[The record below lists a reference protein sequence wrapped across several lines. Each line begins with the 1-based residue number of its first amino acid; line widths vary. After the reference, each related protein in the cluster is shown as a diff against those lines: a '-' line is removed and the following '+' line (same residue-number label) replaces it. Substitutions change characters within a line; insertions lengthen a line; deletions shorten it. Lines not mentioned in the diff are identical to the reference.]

1 MENKNSV
8 SGGAEKAAEGGLN
21 LEQYER
27 LGNVENAPEAPQE
40 GYAGANLM
48 GQRALEN
55 LETAPMGVVID
66 TETEEQLN
74 PNMVNGELIG
84 TDLPKNAGDGEK
96 MNEKWAEE
104 VERDKREL
112 KGDPGEFLKR
122 FAALRWKYLDTQF
135 DREKGDGLGGKA

>member
-8 SGGAEKAAEGGLN
+8 SGGAEKATEGGLN
-21 LEQYER
+21 LEQYET
-27 LGNVENAPEAPQE
+27 LSSAESALETPQE

-55 LETAPMGVVID
+55 IDEAPMGVVID

-74 PNMVNGELIG
+74 PNLVNGELVG

-104 VERDKREL
+104 VEKDKREL

-122 FAALRWKYLDTQF
+122 ISALRWQYLDTQF
-135 DREKGDGLGGKA
+135 EREKGDGLGGKA